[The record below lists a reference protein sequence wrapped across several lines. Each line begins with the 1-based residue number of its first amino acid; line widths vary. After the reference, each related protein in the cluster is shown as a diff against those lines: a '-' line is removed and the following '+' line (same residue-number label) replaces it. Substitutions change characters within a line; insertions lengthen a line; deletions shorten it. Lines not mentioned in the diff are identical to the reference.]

1 VGALLLKRLICLLLF
16 LLFLPSCGKTFD
28 KKSLFYLQNKD
39 DSYYL
44 KTLDGSINSKI
55 QTDKRIKGFRILP
68 DNKSFI
74 IDALI
79 SSGINIDSNA
89 LLYMSDSG
97 EISAITAEY
106 AAENPKISP
115 DGTKIACSV
124 YSSDDLNSYE
134 GIFITDLKGNKKRV
148 DTSKRITQGL
158 YEWLDNKNI
167 LFYGIDLEKKDLS
180 KIYEYNI
187 DDKKE
192 TVFYD
197 GISGYCSFFSISD
210 SKNILIIDNGS
221 ISDRK
226 MKIIDL
232 NSKECK
238 EINFLYDKIFD
249 FSVSPDGNYAAVT
262 ASETPEDRPH
272 VFIYDLKA
280 NKIEMNLSGSTN
292 EVITSKGYLVWDKE
306 KLYFTG
312 KSEEKY
318 NIYCLDMGTREI
330 KSVTNLFDNCL
341 FPQKVKN

>member
-1 VGALLLKRLICLLLF
+1 MAM
-16 LLFLPSCGKTFD
+16 S
-28 KKSLFYLQNKD
+28 
-39 DSYYL
+39 
-44 KTLDGSINSKI
+44 
-55 QTDKRIKGFRILP
+55 
-68 DNKSFI
+68 
-74 IDALI
+74 LI
-79 SSGINIDSNA
+79 SALHDIGMNVPENISVIGFDDVPNA
-89 LLYMSDSG
+89 AFFHPPLTTVQQPVA
-97 EISAITAEY
+97 EIVSAAVTELEHRI
-106 AAENPKISP
+106 ISM
-115 DGTKIACSV
+115 DT
-124 YSSDDLNSYE
+124 N
-134 GIFITDLKGNKKRV
+134 
-148 DTSKRITQGL
+148 TSKRITQGL

-312 KSEEKY
+312 KTEEKY
-318 NIYCLDMGTREI
+318 NIYCLYMGTREI
-330 KSVTNLFDNCL
+330 KSVTDLSDNCL